1 MYLNTKSFAC
11 LVTIMFGLLRK
22 PNQIESAYHNRPIII
37 PRKFTLASNYFGF
50 KLLNQLNSDN
60 NQLKDENR
68 KNTLISPVTICSTL
82 LMLQLG
88 TEPNSASLKQL
99 NNVLALKM
107 ANIEN
112 SGSVED
118 KFKIKESIRKIMTK
132 IADLKTNRVL
142 MANETLKINLEYANL
157 IHEYFNTDI
166 IINQFSNNFKIVNE
180 TSIVETIPE
189 SKEGI
194 AIFDTAYF
202 QGSWLHQFDIT
213 NTQPGSF
220 FGANHATY
228 KNVPFMR
235 LKAPVAVVPMDEID
249 AAMIELPFKDQRY
262 AFYAILPA
270 RLNDNL
276 LMIRKSLNPW
286 YIESTIRRLN
296 VYGKIMIELPTF
308 GVEAEFDLRKTLEQ
322 MGINYIF
329 KQSIANLTINDYKDS
344 IFVDNIKHKVSMEV
358 GESGL
363 GSVDSL
369 PEKQKFGK
377 LSLNSKGAS
386 LAFNHPFLYFVRH
399 TRTGTILLIGE
410 IHTF

>member
-1 MYLNTKSFAC
+1 MYFNIQSFTC
-11 LVTIMFGLLRK
+11 LVIIIFGLLRK

-50 KLLNQLNSDN
+50 KLLNQLNDN
-60 NQLKDENR
+60 EDENR

-82 LMLQLG
+82 MMLQLG
-88 TEPNSASLKQL
+88 TRSNSASLKQL

-118 KFKIKESIRKIMTK
+118 NFKIKESIRKIMTK

-142 MANETLKINLEYANL
+142 MANETLKINLEYADL
-157 IHEYFNTDI
+157 IHKYFNTDI

-180 TSIVETIPE
+180 TAIVETIPE
-189 SKEGI
+189 SKEGV

-213 NTQPGSF
+213 NTRPGTF
-220 FGANHATY
+220 FGANYTTY

-262 AFYAILPA
+262 ALYAILPA

-276 LMIRKSLNPW
+276 FMIRKSLNPW

-296 VYGKIMIELPTF
+296 VYGKIIIEFPTF
-308 GVEAEFDLRKTLEQ
+308 GIEAEFDLRKTLQQ

-329 KQSIANLTINDYKDS
+329 KQSTANLTINDYKDS

-369 PEKQKFGK
+369 PEKRKFGK
-377 LSLNSKGAS
+377 FPLNSKGTS
-386 LAFNHPFLYFVRH
+386 LAFDHPFLYFVRH

-410 IHTF
+410 LHTF